1 MSGENLDVGF
11 PHCYLCERF
20 YCFTSMEQQKKINT
34 KPCKGCKIRNAHCHA
49 TCKSYADS
57 LIALA
62 EKKKKLYDEAIIN
75 DYIRLA
81 HKRVKKRRR

>member
-1 MSGENLDVGF
+1 MKAKS
-11 PHCYLCERF
+11 
-20 YCFTSMEQQKKINT
+20 
-34 KPCKGCKIRNAHCHA
+34 CKGCQIRTAHCHA
-49 TCKSYADS
+49 TCKSYADQ
-57 LIALA
+57 LMELA